1 MVGLKLA
8 GGVRRDNSQ
17 ASETRLTAMR
27 KRQSVLCCLLAV
39 ALLAGCSSL
48 FGGDDSRET
57 LTQVPL
63 DNDTPAI
70 ASTTTPT
77 GATPTAT
84 TPTQTQESV
93 PAIAAGESRYR
104 SLRPTCDRPPELVV
118 AIQVNA
124 LRYNDPQV
132 NEGINTTF
140 QFASPENRAASGP
153 LDNFVTLITTQYE
166 PLLNAET
173 VTYGPLSR
181 QNGTASQRIT
191 VETSDGLRQSYTWR
205 LERQSGGEYDGCW
218 LTSSVLR
225 SPTGSSPSS

>member
-1 MVGLKLA
+1 
-8 GGVRRDNSQ
+8 
-17 ASETRLTAMR
+17 MR

-63 DNDTPAI
+63 NDDTPAI
-70 ASTTTPT
+70 ASTTTTPT

-205 LERQSGGEYDGCW
+205 LERQAGGQYDGCW

-225 SPTGSSPSS
+225 SPTGGSPSG